1 MAVLRFA
8 HFTTDP
14 DRTDEMLAKRAALV
28 ATIKEQFPALTE
40 TRLARVD
47 QSTWIDTWRWESLA
61 EAETA
66 ISRAPSIPEAGA
78 AFAVTSDMS
87 AHFAE
92 IVDEG

>member
-1 MAVLRFA
+1 MAVFRFA

-47 QSTWIDTWRWESLA
+47 QSTWIATWRWDLA
-61 EAETA
+61 EADTR
-66 ISRAPSIPEAGA
+66 SRARRRSPRTGA